1 MAQVDNAVLLDK
13 VINCQDRDLFVCMA
27 YDCAHAT
34 SLDRT
39 EHFNQC
45 IKYIK
50 ELDDVAWNTKICQED
65 GKRLNV
71 SWRDYHILCNEI
83 LPSILGETIK
93 DLCIKPIFTEATMYG
108 DEFNNFCPFSRGEF
122 IMYSS
127 KPIEVE
133 TDTIEVEGKKYKVR
147 DFDRA
152 NELITKIEETPFYT
166 LYGVVL
172 ER

>member
-71 SWRDYHILCNEI
+71 SWRDYHVLCNEI
-83 LPSILGETIK
+83 LPSILGETIINDADERFLKEMIK
-93 DLCIKPIFTEATMYG
+93 DNSDLFRP
-108 DEFNNFCPFSRGEF
+108 R
-122 IMYSS
+122 
-127 KPIEVE
+127 
-133 TDTIEVEGKKYKVR
+133 
-147 DFDRA
+147 
-152 NELITKIEETPFYT
+152 IEE
-166 LYGVVL
+166 LARL
-172 ER
+172 LK